1 MAIGKRDRTRS
12 KLLIAAQELALEG
25 GAGALTVYNLT
36 ERAEMAPGTF
46 YNYYRTREDVL
57 DDVFELLVMAARQAV
72 VEVTEGMTDLR
83 AIVATSVRQTLRMA
97 APGHA
102 VGHLLFDANL
112 PTQHFILGVR
122 QFFRRDLENGMDNGA
137 FHVSNESAVIAMVS
151 GSSYGVMQEIYQGRL
166 PMEMIEDVAELTLGL
181 LGVEASVAA
190 AQAHLPID
198 FRAPPKLPL
207 IATELLPPLGAAAR

>member
-25 GAGALTVYNLT
+25 GASALTVYNLT

-57 DDVFELLVMAARQAV
+57 DDICALLVMATRQV
-72 VEVTEGMTDLR
+72 VSQAIEGLTDLQ

-97 APGHA
+97 APGQDI
-102 VGHLLFDANL
+102 GHLLFDASL
-112 PTQHFILGVR
+112 PTQNFILGMR
-122 QFFRRDLENGMDNGA
+122 QFFRRDLEEGMGNGA
-137 FHVSNESAVIAMVS
+137 FQVVNEAAVIAMVS
-151 GSSYGVMQEIYQGRL
+151 GSSYGVMQDIYQERL
-166 PMEMIEDVAELTLGL
+166 PMEMIEDIAEMTLRV
-181 LGVEASVAA
+181 LGVEAAVAA
-190 AQAHLPID
+190 AQARLPID
-198 FRAPPKLPL
+198 FCAPPKLPL